1 MSAPTRAST
10 AGRAYLDLRKLA
22 RENHRPVDELLQLYI
37 LEAFL
42 DRLTSSRFTE
52 QLVLKGGVLL
62 AAFDGGC
69 CVKLLRAM
77 GVPQRRSRWR
87 S

>member
-1 MSAPTRAST
+1 VSAPTRAST

-22 RENHRPVDELLQLYI
+22 RENHRPVDELLQLYV

-62 AAFDGGC
+62 AAFDE
-69 CVKLLRAM
+69 R
-77 GVPQRRSRWR
+77 
-87 S
+87 